1 MGNQRDWTPGRLTIL
16 TLLLLDLAA
25 LIVWAV
31 ANYEHYKTLSVVSG
45 AVWGA
50 TLTVLTYLKVRAP
63 KERTFAEFL
72 GDPPVRLTVVLV
84 TLLMLGGS
92 LGMAPRQL
100 PIQRVD
106 ITVDPIDIS
115 RAEIVVWTQAGDTLV
130 RQSVVPN
137 PLTVHLPAGSH
148 RLLATA
154 PGFEP
159 DTQLVTVRS
168 YRMIRPQTYTVR
180 LYPYRG
186 TLLVMPTQN
195 LRLEVNVRHAA
206 TDSVVA
212 QRIIQRDTLRLE
224 LSPDAYRIITSAPQH
239 HSDTTLIDLPPG
251 EPVAYPVELARI
263 GAGPTH
269 GTVSFQTQSPGAD
282 VIIRGRGAVGTTP
295 AALRLP
301 PGEYHAV
308 IRRVRPDLSPTA
320 AEQLTR
326 SVRVER
332 GGTVTVRGDLEPMT
346 LARLTMGES
355 PDGSGRYVAIE
366 QSTGLE
372 HSIGSA
378 SGEST
383 VLLFPG
389 TFQLR
394 RRTDAGTITGPTIV
408 LASGV
413 VVSRPGF

>member
-1 MGNQRDWTPGRLTIL
+1 VGNQRDWTPGRLTIL

-92 LGMAPRQL
+92 VGLAPRQL

-106 ITVDPIDIS
+106 IAVVPIDIS
-115 RAEIVVWTQAGDTLV
+115 RPEIVIWTQAGDTLV
-130 RQSVVPN
+130 RQSVDPN

-159 DTQLVTVRS
+159 DTQLVAVRS
-168 YRMIRPQTYTVR
+168 YGMIRPQTHTVR

-186 TLLVMPTQN
+186 TLLFPPMQN
-195 LRLEVNVRHAA
+195 LRMEVDVRHAA
-206 TDSVVA
+206 TDTTVA
-212 QRIIQRDTLRLE
+212 QRIVQSDTLRLD
-224 LSPDAYRIITSAPQH
+224 LSPDRYRIITSAPQYR
-239 HSDTTLIDLPPG
+239 SDTTLIDLPPG
-251 EPVAYPVELARI
+251 GVIAYPVELTRI
-263 GAGPTH
+263 GVGPTY
-269 GTVSFQTQSPGAD
+269 GTVSLQTQPPGAD

-295 AALRLP
+295 AVLRLP

-308 IRRVRPDLSPTA
+308 IRRVRTDLSPTA
-320 AEQLTR
+320 AEEFTR

-332 GGTVTVRGDLEPMT
+332 GATVTVRGDLEPMT
-346 LARLTMGES
+346 LARLTMGAS

-372 HSIGSA
+372 HSIGTA
-378 SGEST
+378 SGEAS

-394 RRTDAGTITGPTIV
+394 RRTAAGAITGPTIA